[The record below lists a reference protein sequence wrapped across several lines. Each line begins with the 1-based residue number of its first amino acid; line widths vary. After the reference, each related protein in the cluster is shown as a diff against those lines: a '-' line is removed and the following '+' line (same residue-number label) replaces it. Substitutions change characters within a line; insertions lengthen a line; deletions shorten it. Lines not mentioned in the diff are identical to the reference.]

1 MKRLELQPIVKE
13 ILEKSLIA
21 RDDDFI
27 LIGMVYYK
35 LHPTDYTFSYI
46 AKHHKELKLP
56 SFESI
61 TRARRKVQEEYPELI
76 NKEVKEIRTQEEIR
90 YMCEYGN

>member
-1 MKRLELQPIVKE
+1 MKINLQPIVKE
-13 ILEKSLIA
+13 ILEHNVIA
-21 RDDDFI
+21 REDDFI

-35 LHPTDYTFSYI
+35 LHPVDYTFSYI

-61 TRARRKVQEEYPELI
+61 TRDRRKVQEAYPELVS
-76 NKEVKEIRTQEEIR
+76 EEAKEIRREEEIK
-90 YMCEYGN
+90 YMYEYGG